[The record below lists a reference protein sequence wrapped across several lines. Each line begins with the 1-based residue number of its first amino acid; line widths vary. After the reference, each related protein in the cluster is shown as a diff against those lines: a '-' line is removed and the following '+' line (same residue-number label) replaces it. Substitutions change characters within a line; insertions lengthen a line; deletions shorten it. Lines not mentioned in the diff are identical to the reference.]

1 MNFLLLFALAILFI
15 VFITSLGFFFLN
27 LIKSE
32 EYDKISS
39 LLGLSIFIFF
49 SNIFYFFINFSTDI
63 IAVIFIFL
71 FFVSFYFNLKEF
83 YKRFYSV
90 NISNFF
96 LSIPIVFFFL
106 FLASIYGEQFYI
118 FRGNHWD
125 YFYYIKQALLINDNN
140 FKNLTLYPHG
150 LSEGITAVLN
160 DKFNYEAPSVSIVLS
175 FFLKLK
181 FFSVF
186 ELTYVFT
193 IILLIL
199 VSISFNFIF
208 FKINKVN
215 YYLIPIVFTL
225 SFWCL
230 YIFEIQALR
239 HLCSLGL
246 FISSIGLLYDFN
258 INFNKKKINYFLILT
273 FIESSIFLIY
283 SEFFLFNALFLLIYF
298 FLLIFKK
305 KISLWNYKIIL
316 IILLFFI
323 ILSFPGYKSNLLP
336 IINNIKN
343 FKDLSGLDFWGYY
356 GAFILGKN
364 NLVNNSDFVENLK
377 YHIQS
382 NNFGSYN
389 LFQYIIQSHFL
400 NNYNLILLN
409 IIPSFFGF
417 YFLTEGSGGLL
428 FAFLIV
434 AISIYLITKFSK
446 NLYFIF
452 KHSNNFHLILISL
465 LFTWLTCSF
474 ILLLNNSYW
483 GLIKLYFYFFI
494 FFLLTTFF
502 SYQKEK
508 TIFYLSPNLLLIF
521 LLTLFPFYK
530 YSQYNSGIGRTDSF
544 PSILNSSLKKDFH
557 WFIDRNEIKSCH
569 NIAVQSK
576 LNKEN
581 VVKTY
586 YIKLILTHDM
596 INYNYYFDEKKLLNN
611 SYDCRITISSSNFL
625 LSKI

>member
-1 MNFLLLFALAILFI
+1 MNFLLLFTLAVLFI
-15 VFITSLGFFFLN
+15 IFITSLGFFFLN
-27 LIKSE
+27 IVESE
-32 EYDKISS
+32 EYDKVSS

-49 SNIFYFFINFSTDI
+49 SNIFYFFFNFNIVI
-63 IAVIFIFL
+63 IAIIFIFL
-71 FFVSFYFNLKEF
+71 FVTSFYFNLKIF
-83 YKRFYSV
+83 YNRFSSI

-96 LSIPIVFFFL
+96 LSTPIIFFFI

-118 FRGNHWD
+118 FRGNYWD
-125 YFYYIKQALLINDNN
+125 YFYYIKQALLISDNN
-140 FKNLTLYPHG
+140 FKDLPLHLYG
-150 LSEGITAVLN
+150 LSDGITDVLN
-160 DKFNYEAPSVSIVLS
+160 DKFNYEAPSVSTILS

-193 IILLIL
+193 IILLSL

-246 FISSIGLLYDFN
+246 FISSIGLLYDFK
-258 INFNKKKINYFLILT
+258 INFNKQKLNYFLILI

-305 KISLWNYKIIL
+305 KISPWNYKIIL
-316 IILLFFI
+316 IILFFFV
-323 ILSFPGYKSNLLP
+323 ILSFPGYKSNLVP

-400 NNYNLILLN
+400 NNYNLILIN

-434 AISIYLITKFSK
+434 VINIYLITKFSK

-452 KHSNNFHLILISL
+452 KYSNNFHLILISL
-465 LFTWLTCSF
+465 FVTWLTCSI
-474 ILLLNNSYW
+474 ILLLNSSYW

-502 SYQKEK
+502 IYKKEK
-508 TIFYLSPNLLLIF
+508 TIFYLSPNLLLIL

-530 YSQYNSGIGRTDSF
+530 YSQYNSGISRNDSF

-569 NIAVQSK
+569 NIVVQSK

-611 SYDCRITISSSNFL
+611 SYDCRITISSSKFL
-625 LSKI
+625 LRKK